1 MLSSLLTAL
10 SPMRAAL
17 VSGGGGCDDDVVA
30 ASWRLLLLRPLM
42 PTSRSTRFSAACL
55 LAVAVVVAVVGLEI
69 RLTGRI

>member
-1 MLSSLLTAL
+1 M
-10 SPMRAAL
+10 
-17 VSGGGGCDDDVVA
+17 SGDGDCDDDVVA
-30 ASWRLLLLRPLM
+30 DASWRLLLLRPLM